1 MLDIVSL
8 LVNLI
13 LQLHSRST
21 ELSVAPCRKSLT
33 CKLQMEPFHQYN
45 HCFRHKFWIPME
57 LEWMRY
63 LLPLQLDHLLL
74 PHKPISLVRF
84 EAIQLGSSHISN
96 FLVNSQTI
104 LASMECTT
112 RIQCC

>member
-1 MLDIVSL
+1 MYLRTMLDIVSL
-8 LVNLI
+8 LVYLI

-21 ELSVAPCRKSLT
+21 ELSVAPCRRSLA

-63 LLPLQLDHLLL
+63 LLPLRLHHLQLSRKL
-74 PHKPISLVRF
+74 ISLVLF
-84 EAIQLGSSHISN
+84 EANQLGSSHMSN
-96 FLVNSQTI
+96 SLVN
-104 LASMECTT
+104 
-112 RIQCC
+112 